1 MNWLK
6 KHYKGLMLCLLIA
19 IPCHFLGKK
28 FPVIGGAVL
37 AILVGIVMG
46 YIIKDKSQFEVGMKF
61 ASKKILQYAVIL
73 LGFGMNLAV
82 VMETGKQSLPII
94 IRTISTSLIIS

>member
-46 YIIKDKSQFEVGMKF
+46 YIIKDKSQFEV
-61 ASKKILQYAVIL
+61 
-73 LGFGMNLAV
+73 
-82 VMETGKQSLPII
+82 
-94 IRTISTSLIIS
+94 